1 MHGTPVMIVACVC
14 ALTTVTTTRVL
25 ATMEYAYVTK
35 DGVALTVL
43 CASALAAVCTGAV
56 TTVCASA
63 KLDGV
68 DPIATSKIVLK
79 TATET
84 VCALTAYVPA
94 SLIGQDHRVI
104 KDYAQACAVA
114 MVSASKRTQ
123 HAFALTSSLDQHAI
137 CVNAQ
142 QHLPTPPA
150 VGTGS
155 ARKTGTAL
163 VQMDMKVLLARLL
176 HVRQSVNYMGVAK
189 QASAYAMMDM
199 GA

>member
-1 MHGTPVMIVACVC
+1 MG
-14 ALTTVTTTRVL
+14 
-25 ATMEYAYVTK
+25 K

-94 SLIGQDHRVI
+94 SLIGQDRRVI

-114 MVSASKRTQ
+114 TVSASKRTQ

-176 HVRQSVNYMGVAK
+176 HVRQSVNYM
-189 QASAYAMMDM
+189 
-199 GA
+199 